1 MGKSSFTRVV
11 DKNKDKRGESKL
23 TAWEK
28 RGAGDSN
35 DGSPGELTRP
45 PPLPLIRL
53 KGGAGGAKILDG
65 DERGK
70 WKRSVKRCCSAEHY
84 NCSHG
89 HKFYCGNPI

>member
-28 RGAGDSN
+28 RKADDGPLPQSICK

-45 PPLPLIRL
+45 HPNPPTTWCEKSQWGWTWELETKCEMVLL
-53 KGGAGGAKILDG
+53 
-65 DERGK
+65 
-70 WKRSVKRCCSAEHY
+70 C
-84 NCSHG
+84 
-89 HKFYCGNPI
+89 